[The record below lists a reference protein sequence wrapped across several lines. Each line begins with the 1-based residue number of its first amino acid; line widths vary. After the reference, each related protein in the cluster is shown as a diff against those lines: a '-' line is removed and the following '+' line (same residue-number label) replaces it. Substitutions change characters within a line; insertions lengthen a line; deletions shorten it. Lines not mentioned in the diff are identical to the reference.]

1 MSDKKNFFVIG
12 LGKSGKAVTRLL
24 AERGFMVTVFDDD
37 TTALPSVFDAPEL
50 DRLRHHIELA
60 TADNARGLVGKSDCL
75 VVSPGVPLDH
85 TVVEKARKE
94 GIEVTGELEVAH
106 HWCSADII
114 AVTGTNGKS
123 TVVSLLGDILQAA
136 DRRHVV
142 AGNIGTPLSS
152 VISDAR
158 KIDIAVLE
166 VSSFQLDTIS
176 DFRSRVAVLLNVTPD
191 HLDRYDNSFK
201 KYAESKAR
209 ILRNADEATW
219 FVYNDEDT
227 VCRRIAETHVGKK
240 FPFGTAPVSG
250 DGVYVQNGSIVRS
263 WRGKVETVL
272 AVSDFSPVGIHNLE
286 NAMAAVAAVT
296 PFDVEVEV
304 VGKALKGYRALAHRM
319 ELSRV
324 VGGVA
329 YINDSKATNVDATI
343 KSVRSIEGKVVL
355 IAGGLDKEGDY
366 RPLAEHLAD
375 VRRVILIGQASEK
388 IEATLQGSCEITRAK
403 TMAEAVGVAS
413 EVAQA
418 GDTVL
423 LAPAC
428 ASFDMF
434 DNYAERGEA
443 FKAAVSSL

>member
-1 MSDKKNFFVIG
+1 
-12 LGKSGKAVTRLL
+12 
-24 AERGFMVTVFDDD
+24 
-37 TTALPSVFDAPEL
+37 
-50 DRLRHHIELA
+50 
-60 TADNARGLVGKSDCL
+60 
-75 VVSPGVPLDH
+75 
-85 TVVEKARKE
+85 
-94 GIEVTGELEVAH
+94 
-106 HWCSADII
+106 
-114 AVTGTNGKS
+114 
-123 TVVSLLGDILQAA
+123 
-136 DRRHVV
+136 
-142 AGNIGTPLSS
+142 
-152 VISDAR
+152 
-158 KIDIAVLE
+158 
-166 VSSFQLDTIS
+166 
-176 DFRSRVAVLLNVTPD
+176 
-191 HLDRYDNSFK
+191 
-201 KYAESKAR
+201 
-209 ILRNADEATW
+209 
-219 FVYNDEDT
+219 
-227 VCRRIAETHVGKK
+227 
-240 FPFGTAPVSG
+240 VSG

-355 IAGGLDKEGDY
+355 IVGGLDKEGDY

-375 VRRVILIGQASEK
+375 VRRVILIGQASDK
-388 IEATLQGSCEITRAK
+388 IEAALQGSCKITRAK
-403 TMAEAVGVAS
+403 TMAEAVRVAS